1 MTSSRRSR
9 KDDLGSTDTFSFLNN
24 PDLLS
29 STSEA
34 LSGSGGLATESN
46 GWYNASQLDNLGP
59 PSSALEQLDFC
70 GMPFNEV
77 DFNSVDFMSALLN
90 FEPVIHPNS
99 VLANVET
106 VAPNPFSS
114 DQLSSLAF
122 PVDNLTHSWNSA
134 PSSSVVSTPYANNNQ
149 PPSELRT
156 LQLVSTPSAVS
167 SSSSREIEKHR
178 GQARQISGSEA
189 ASFTDAPVIDLS
201 HKVPIPR
208 LHPSSPAT
216 TLRSAPTT
224 SAQAEASPS
233 PSIVSTNE
241 RTKLSHCAVERR
253 YRTNMRQHI
262 KNLREIVPALR
273 VLELKSGNRISNLSF
288 KPGTRRAGIDA
299 ATVGEGED
307 VIDERGYIDGVKVA
321 RNGSK
326 TTAILKTIEYIR
338 VLKRREMRLKCEQE
352 GLKDLVRSFPG
363 GPDLLCQWETT
374 WRERFGGPEKDEIE
388 EESTEP
394 RDGDQDETGVDSV
407 DNKEGY
413 TSTSGRENAKRPQ
426 TGLSSSSSDDG
437 KKAPA
442 MSDKARNDVLS
453 APRRY
458 IAIKPA
464 PALDSSGV
472 PLVVIPSQTT
482 KRKRGRPRKNPV
494 PPVTSPGGLAQDAF
508 AVQTQVQ
515 AIATAGQS
523 QQSSGEVVPV
533 EAHSGSRALQDEP
546 HSGQYLFAIFT
557 FVSFFTSPLPISPT
571 SFGMTRDA
579 PQTQLHFGSVLT
591 ENHVL
596 GNSERYD
603 VSPVVSVPLHWREVI
618 HLVHLAF
625 SVYLVFSIM
634 QARFSRLLHVSP
646 EMLLS
651 SLQQFSLAI
660 SSLPRSL
667 LTLKARQDP
676 DEKFRKGCRKLK
688 ELSNG
693 KLVMPAIEAQIFR
706 EGLGLQP
713 GVSGLLRTLSSLIWR
728 PEKHEH
734 WRLERRT
741 FMRLVELIALDAK
754 SPISSRLQMFMGV
767 FRYMHGCTAT
777 GTELANLALV
787 IYPIWRAKAIGL
799 WDIALARVQGRSA
812 SSSYIYKP
820 YETFVLET
828 MSVDEAAQAVLRLY
842 SNAGAHVMTLAPDN
856 GLCRSG
862 YNGHRELASTLAAI
876 TRQVVHEHIRAEAE
890 RAFVQI
896 ASGEQEDCSSSPE
909 GERID
914 YDRLL
919 VAGRSLD
926 PPTVAL
932 LNYFDQVLHSKA
944 TDRDAKAEPDIVE
957 ENVKEWGDFSHIHG
971 ELKALVDGIVLCR
984 SMRIG
989 TDEKGRHG
997 RTEPNDEN
1005 GLQVDDD
1012 FLAPEA
1018 IAFSQL
1024 SLSVPEN
1031 ALENVAG
1038 ACGKLFSPLYRYVGS
1053 AFTNDVEKVVLALH
1067 EADPDFSADSQD
1079 EDEDIYVISF
1089 SSSEASVD
1097 FVSRT
1102 DEPVKNEATLSN
1114 SPPPSVR
1121 GVGHLS
1127 GRPVPQNITVPR
1139 IVITPAPPRQSREM
1153 SSCVP
1158 VQDTYFGAR
1167 LTVPAHTALNACHP
1181 PMAPPSS
1188 PYMPLYTTIRSWAY
1202 RQGHWCAV
1210 VPGLDEQER
1219 RGIFSRP
1226 INLRRRAMRKRRDHA
1241 VSCQNLFARSKR
1253 DS

>member
-1 MTSSRRSR
+1 MNSSSVEPTHNMDCEMTSSRRSR
-9 KDDLGSTDTFSFLNN
+9 NDNLGSTDTFSFLNN

-29 STSEA
+29 SASES
-34 LSGSGGLATESN
+34 LSEPVEIATEGILPN
-46 GWYNASQLDNLGP
+46 GWYNASIPGNLGP
-59 PSSALEQLDFC
+59 PSSALEQPDLC

-77 DFNSVDFMSALLN
+77 DFSSVDFLSALLS
-90 FEPVIHPNS
+90 FESVAHPNS
-99 VLANVET
+99 VPANVGT
-106 VAPNPFSS
+106 VAPNPFSL
-114 DQLSSLAF
+114 DQLSSLTF
-122 PVDNLTHSWNSA
+122 PVDNLTQSWNSA
-134 PSSSVVSTPYANNNQ
+134 PSSAVVSTPYANNNQ
-149 PPSELRT
+149 LPSELRT
-156 LQLVSTPSAVS
+156 PQLVSTPLAVS
-167 SSSSREIEKHR
+167 SSSQVIEKHN
-178 GQARQISGSEA
+178 GQARQIPGSEA
-189 ASFTDAPVIDLS
+189 ASSTDAPVIDLS

-216 TLRSAPTT
+216 TLKLAPTT

-233 PSIVSTNE
+233 PSVVSTNS

-262 KNLREIVPALR
+262 KSLREIVPALR

-288 KPGTRRAGIDA
+288 KPGTRRTGIDM

-307 VIDERGYIDGVKVA
+307 VIDERGYIDGVKFA

-326 TTAILKTIEYIR
+326 TTTILKAIEYIR
-338 VLKRREMRLKCEQE
+338 VLKRREMRLRCEQE

-363 GPDLLCQWETT
+363 GPDRLCQWETT
-374 WRERFGGPEKDEIE
+374 WRETFGGPEKDEIE

-394 RDGDQDETGVDSV
+394 RDGDQDETGVDSM

-413 TSTSGRENAKRPQ
+413 TSMSGRENAKRPK
-426 TGLSSSSSDDG
+426 TGLSSSSSDGG

-442 MSDKARNDVLS
+442 MSDKTQNNGLS

-458 IAIKPA
+458 VAIKPA

-472 PLVVIPSQTT
+472 PLAAIPSQTT

-494 PPVTSPGGLAQDAF
+494 PSVTSPGGLVQDAF

-515 AIATAGQS
+515 AIANAGQS
-523 QQSSGEVVPV
+523 QQSSGEVIPV
-533 EAHSGSRALQDEP
+533 ETHSDSQAMRDEP

-579 PQTQLHFGSVLT
+579 SQTQLHFGSVLT
-591 ENHVL
+591 EIHDL
-596 GNSERYD
+596 GNSGRYD
-603 VSPVVSVPLHWREVI
+603 VSPVVSIPLHWREVI

-646 EMLLS
+646 KMLFFS

-660 SSLPRSL
+660 SSLPMSFPRSL
-667 LTLKARQDP
+667 FTFKARQDP
-676 DEKFRKGCRKLK
+676 GEKFRKGSRKLK

-693 KLVMPAIEAQIFR
+693 KLVAPAVEAQIFR

-713 GVSGLLRTLSSLIWR
+713 GVSGLLRTLLSLIWR

-777 GTELANLALV
+777 GAELANLALV

-842 SNAGAHVMTLAPDN
+842 RNAGAHVMTIAPDN

-862 YNGHRELASTLAAI
+862 YNGHRELASTLATI
-876 TRQVVHEHIRAEAE
+876 TRQVVHEHIRTEAE
-890 RAFVQI
+890 RVFVQI

-909 GERID
+909 GERTD
-914 YDRLL
+914 YDRFL

-932 LNYFDQVLHSKA
+932 LNYFDQILHLRA
-944 TDRDAKAEPDIVE
+944 TDRDRDAKAEPDIAE

-971 ELKALVDGIVLCR
+971 ELKALLDGIVLCR
-984 SMRIG
+984 SMGIG
-989 TDEKGRHG
+989 TDEKGRSVIG
-997 RTEPNDEN
+997 EN
-1005 GLQVDDD
+1005 SASHRSPAQSHELKQ
-1012 FLAPEA
+1012 
-1018 IAFSQL
+1018 QL
-1024 SLSVPEN
+1024 LNSTV
-1031 ALENVAG
+1031 
-1038 ACGKLFSPLYRYVGS
+1038 F
-1053 AFTNDVEKVVLALH
+1053 D
-1067 EADPDFSADSQD
+1067 
-1079 EDEDIYVISF
+1079 
-1089 SSSEASVD
+1089 
-1097 FVSRT
+1097 RT
-1102 DEPVKNEATLSN
+1102 D
-1114 SPPPSVR
+1114 
-1121 GVGHLS
+1121 
-1127 GRPVPQNITVPR
+1127 
-1139 IVITPAPPRQSREM
+1139 
-1153 SSCVP
+1153 
-1158 VQDTYFGAR
+1158 
-1167 LTVPAHTALNACHP
+1167 AL
-1181 PMAPPSS
+1181 
-1188 PYMPLYTTIRSWAY
+1188 RSA
-1202 RQGHWCAV
+1202 
-1210 VPGLDEQER
+1210 
-1219 RGIFSRP
+1219 
-1226 INLRRRAMRKRRDHA
+1226 RRRVLDLLT
-1241 VSCQNLFARSKR
+1241 S
-1253 DS
+1253 D

>member
-1 MTSSRRSR
+1 MDCEMTSSRRSR
-9 KDDLGSTDTFSFLNN
+9 NDDLGSTDSFSFLDN

-29 STSEA
+29 STSET
-34 LSGSGGLATESN
+34 LPGSGGLASFPN
-46 GWYNASQLDNLGP
+46 GWYNTSIPDTLSP
-59 PSSALEQLDFC
+59 PSSALEQFDIC
-70 GMPFNEV
+70 GTPFNEV
-77 DFNSVDFMSALLN
+77 DFNSVDFMSALLS
-90 FEPVIHPNS
+90 FEPVVHPNS
-99 VLANVET
+99 VPANVET
-106 VAPNPFSS
+106 AASNPFSL

-122 PVDNLTHSWNSA
+122 PVDNLTYSWNSA
-134 PSSSVVSTPYANNNQ
+134 PSSAVISTPYAYNNQ

-156 LQLVSTPSAVS
+156 PQLVSTSPAV
-167 SSSSREIEKHR
+167 SSSSREIEKHS
-178 GQARQISGSEA
+178 GQARQIPVSEA
-189 ASFTDAPVIDLS
+189 ASFTDAPVIDRS
-201 HKVPIPR
+201 HKVPIPC
-208 LHPSSPAT
+208 LHPLSPAT
-216 TLRSAPTT
+216 TLKSAPPF

-233 PSIVSTNE
+233 PSIVSTNS

-288 KPGTRRAGIDA
+288 KPGTRRAGIDE
-299 ATVGEGED
+299 ATVDEGED

-338 VLKRREMRLKCEQE
+338 VLKRREMRHKCEQE

-363 GPDLLCQWETT
+363 GPERLCQWEMT
-374 WRERFGGPEKDEIE
+374 WREKFGGPEKDEIE

-394 RDGDQDETGVDSV
+394 RDGDQDETGIDSM

-413 TSTSGRENAKRPQ
+413 TSMSGRENAKRPK

-442 MSDKARNDVLS
+442 MSDKTQNDVLS

-458 IAIKPA
+458 VAIRPA
-464 PALDSSGV
+464 PALDSSGI
-472 PLVVIPSQTT
+472 PLAAIPSQTT

-494 PPVTSPGGLAQDAF
+494 PPVTSPGGQMQDAF

-515 AIATAGQS
+515 AIATTRQS
-523 QQSSGEVVPV
+523 QQSPGEVVQM
-533 EAHSGSRALQDEP
+533 ETHSDSRALQDEP

-591 ENHVL
+591 GNHVL

-618 HLVHLAF
+618 HFVHLAF
-625 SVYLVFSIM
+625 SVYFVFSIM
-634 QARFSRLLHVSP
+634 QTRFSRLLRVSP
-646 EMLLS
+646 KMLFS
-651 SLQQFSLAI
+651 SLHQFSLAI
-660 SSLPRSL
+660 NSLPMSFPRLL
-667 LTLKARQDP
+667 LTLNARRDP
-676 DEKFRKGCRKLK
+676 GEKFRKGYRKLK

-693 KLVMPAIEAQIFR
+693 KLVMPAVEAQVFR

-713 GVSGLLRTLSSLIWR
+713 GVSGLLRTLLSLVWR

-734 WRLERRT
+734 WRLERRV

-812 SSSYIYKP
+812 SSSYIYTP
-820 YETFVLET
+820 YETFIIET

-842 SNAGAHVMTLAPDN
+842 RNAGAHVMTLTPDN
-856 GLCRSG
+856 GLRRSG
-862 YNGHRELASTLAAI
+862 YNGHRELASTLAAL
-876 TRQVVHEHIRAEAE
+876 TRQVVHERIRTEAE

-932 LNYFDQVLHSKA
+932 LNYFDQVLDSKA
-944 TDRDAKAEPDIVE
+944 TDQDAKAGPDIAE
-957 ENVKEWGDFSHIHG
+957 ENVEEWGDFSHIHG
-971 ELKALVDGIVLCR
+971 ELKALLDGIVLCR

-989 TDEKGRHG
+989 TDEEGRSVIG
-997 RTEPNDEN
+997 EN
-1005 GLQVDDD
+1005 STSHRSPAQSHELK
-1012 FLAPEA
+1012 
-1018 IAFSQL
+1018 QL
-1024 SLSVPEN
+1024 LNSTV
-1031 ALENVAG
+1031 
-1038 ACGKLFSPLYRYVGS
+1038 F
-1053 AFTNDVEKVVLALH
+1053 D
-1067 EADPDFSADSQD
+1067 
-1079 EDEDIYVISF
+1079 
-1089 SSSEASVD
+1089 
-1097 FVSRT
+1097 RT
-1102 DEPVKNEATLSN
+1102 DALRS
-1114 SPPPSVR
+1114 
-1121 GVGHLS
+1121 
-1127 GRPVPQNITVPR
+1127 
-1139 IVITPAPPRQSREM
+1139 
-1153 SSCVP
+1153 
-1158 VQDTYFGAR
+1158 AR
-1167 LTVPAHTALNACHP
+1167 RWVLDLLT
-1181 PMAPPSS
+1181 S
-1188 PYMPLYTTIRSWAY
+1188 
-1202 RQGHWCAV
+1202 
-1210 VPGLDEQER
+1210 D
-1219 RGIFSRP
+1219 
-1226 INLRRRAMRKRRDHA
+1226 
-1241 VSCQNLFARSKR
+1241 
-1253 DS
+1253 